1 MAKAETTE
9 LTYPLG
15 TTARLTGLSPE
26 VLRAWERR
34 YAAVQPLRTPG
45 GTRRYRASDL
55 ERLQLLKA
63 AVDAGRRIGQIANLE
78 LDEIRQA
85 ARQAEPALT
94 QRPIDPLL
102 HCLEDLRGNELQR
115 LLSLQLSALGPRL
128 FIDTIAIPLS
138 AEIGEKWADG
148 ELSIAAEHLATS
160 VLRSLLGSSL
170 QPSPRSIEGPSIVF
184 ATPTNERHELGIMM
198 AALTG
203 LGAGGNVTYLGTSLP
218 TEELLRAVEVVD
230 AAALALSLVTV
241 SGSDANRSI
250 AALRGGLSDHVS
262 LWIGGSGAAQVEAR
276 PGVEIIQ
283 SLAALEQR
291 VTLLREQHS

>member
-85 ARQAEPALT
+85 AARTEPAPG
-94 QRPIDPLL
+94 QRPIDPMLS
-102 HCLEDLRGNELQR
+102 CLEDLQANELQR
-115 LLSLQLSALGPRL
+115 LLGLQLSALGTRL
-128 FIDTIAIPLS
+128 FIETIAVPLS
-138 AEIGEKWADG
+138 AEIGERWASG
-148 ELSIAAEHLATS
+148 ELSIASEHLATG
-160 VLRSLLGSSL
+160 VLRSLLGSAL
-170 QPSPRSIEGPSIVF
+170 QPSPKSMAGPNIVL
-184 ATPTNERHELGIMM
+184 ATPTHESHELGIMM
-198 AALTG
+198 AALTA
-203 LGAGGNVTYLGTSLP
+203 LGTGANVTYLGTNLP

-230 AAALALSLVTV
+230 AAALALSMVTI

-250 AALRGGLSDHVS
+250 AALRGGLPDHVS
-262 LWIGGSGAAQVEAR
+262 LWIGGSGASRVEAR
-276 PGVEIIQ
+276 QGVEIIE
-283 SLAALEQR
+283 SFSVLEQR
-291 VTLLREQHS
+291 VTLLREQHA